1 MSRILYLIATVGFVT
16 AVAAPAG
23 AQLALPGSFYFGPE
37 GGWTHLETVS
47 NKGHPDDIGPF
58 VGRNS
63 ESLES
68 FKDGFNVGGRAGF
81 QMGPWRLEGELSYR
95 RNDTQNLQM
104 ILPINRPGMAGN
116 AERHS
121 LAEMANVI
129 YDMDLG
135 LPLTPHVGGGIG
147 AAEVTRNLSNRFG
160 GTHDTVT
167 VFAYQAIGGLR
178 YMVLPSL
185 AFDIDYR
192 YFATAGT
199 TFTSTNPDE
208 IRSSYPTH
216 NVVASLTW
224 LFAAPSPPPAPPPQP
239 VAYPPPPPPS
249 PVVPRVRG

>member
-1 MSRILYLIATVGFVT
+1 MRQNTLLAATAGFIT
-16 AVAAPAG
+16 ALAASAQ
-23 AQLALPGSFYFGPE
+23 AQLFAPGSFYVGAQ
-37 GGWTHLETVS
+37 GGWTSLETVS
-47 NKGHPDDIGPF
+47 NTGHPDDIGPF
-58 VGRNS
+58 VGQNS

-68 FKDGFNVGGRAGF
+68 FRDGFNVGGRAGF

-95 RNDTQNLQM
+95 RNDTQSLQM

-129 YDMDLG
+129 YDLDLGLG

-185 AFDIDYR
+185 AFDVDYR
-192 YFATAGT
+192 YFATTGT

-208 IRSSYPTH
+208 IRSAYPTH
-216 NVVASLTW
+216 NVVGSLTW
-224 LFAAPSPPPAPPPQP
+224 LFGSP
-239 VAYPPPPPPS
+239 
-249 PVVPRVRG
+249 